1 MKFMIFGIKFDFQS
15 CFNYATEFAFKFR
28 LVFASVF
35 AIFISVQLYSSV
47 NSILFPDIDFKASTV
62 VNTSQQYVAL
72 NSDPF
77 SSAKVSAINQSIA
90 NSSESNKKGPETDL
104 NIKLYGIVKSKEEN
118 VAIIG
123 LPNEKQRSYKI
134 GDKIS
139 GNLVVESIDDTFV
152 NLRRNGKLE
161 SLSFAEV
168 IKNKGFKQSIDPTK
182 VASKDWLENLEIKE
196 LISFNPVI
204 RDGEVLGI
212 RVNPVKSSPFFQ
224 DDNLE
229 PGDILTSF
237 NGQKVTTV
245 DLERELNQKV
255 RNIEVGVIRD
265 GSPITLTINLN

>member
-1 MKFMIFGIKFDFQS
+1 MKFMIFGIKLDFQS
-15 CFNYATEFAFKFR
+15 YFNYATEFAFKFR

-77 SSAKVSAINQSIA
+77 SSAKASAINQSIA

-168 IKNKGFKQSIDPTK
+168 IKNKGFKQSIDPSK

>member
-1 MKFMIFGIKFDFQS
+1 MKFMIFGIKLDFQS
-15 CFNYATEFAFKFR
+15 YFNYATEFALKFR

-77 SSAKVSAINQSIA
+77 SSAKASAINQSIA
-90 NSSESNKKGPETDL
+90 NSSEINKKGPETDL

-168 IKNKGFKQSIDPTK
+168 IKNKGFKQSIDPSK

>member
-62 VNTSQQYVAL
+62 VNTTQQYVAL

-77 SSAKVSAINQSIA
+77 SSAKASAINQSIA
-90 NSSESNKKGPETDL
+90 NSSETNKKGPETDL

-168 IKNKGFKQSIDPTK
+168 IKNKGFKQ
-182 VASKDWLENLEIKE
+182 
-196 LISFNPVI
+196 
-204 RDGEVLGI
+204 
-212 RVNPVKSSPFFQ
+212 
-224 DDNLE
+224 
-229 PGDILTSF
+229 
-237 NGQKVTTV
+237 
-245 DLERELNQKV
+245 
-255 RNIEVGVIRD
+255 
-265 GSPITLTINLN
+265 

>member
-1 MKFMIFGIKFDFQS
+1 MKFMIFGIKLDFQS
-15 CFNYATEFAFKFR
+15 YFNYATEFALKFR
-28 LVFASVF
+28 IVFASVF

-77 SSAKVSAINQSIA
+77 SSAKASAINQSIA

>member
-77 SSAKVSAINQSIA
+77 SSAKASAINQSIA

-182 VASKDWLENLEIKE
+182 VASNVWLENLEIKE

>member
-77 SSAKVSAINQSIA
+77 SSAKASAINQSIA

>member
-77 SSAKVSAINQSIA
+77 SSAKASAINQSIA

-168 IKNKGFKQSIDPTK
+168 IKNKGFKQSIDPTIM
-182 VASKDWLENLEIKE
+182 ASQDWLENLEIKE

>member
-77 SSAKVSAINQSIA
+77 SSAKASAINQSIA

-139 GNLVVESIDDTFV
+139 GNLVVESIDDTFI
-152 NLRRNGKLE
+152 NLRRNGILE

-168 IKNKGFKQSIDPTK
+168 IKNKVFKQSIDPTIM
-182 VASKDWLENLEIKE
+182 ASQDWLENLEIKE

-255 RNIEVGVIRD
+255 RNIEVGLIRD

>member
-1 MKFMIFGIKFDFQS
+1 MKFMIFGIKLDFQS

-77 SSAKVSAINQSIA
+77 SSAKASAINQSIA

-182 VASKDWLENLEIKE
+182 VASNDWLENLEIKE

>member
-77 SSAKVSAINQSIA
+77 SSAKASAINQSIA

-168 IKNKGFKQSIDPTK
+168 IKNKGFKQSIDPSK

>member
-72 NSDPF
+72 NSYPF
-77 SSAKVSAINQSIA
+77 SSAKASTINQSIA

>member
-1 MKFMIFGIKFDFQS
+1 MIFGIKLDFQS
-15 CFNYATEFAFKFR
+15 YFNYAMELALKFR

-77 SSAKVSAINQSIA
+77 SSAKASAINQSIA
-90 NSSESNKKGPETDL
+90 NSSEINKKGPETDL

-168 IKNKGFKQSIDPTK
+168 IKNKGFKQSIDPSK

>member
-62 VNTSQQYVAL
+62 VNTSQKYVAL

-77 SSAKVSAINQSIA
+77 SSAKASAINQSIA

-265 GSPITLTINLN
+265 GRPITLTINLN

>member
-77 SSAKVSAINQSIA
+77 SSAKASAINQSIA

-255 RNIEVGVIRD
+255 RNIEVGLIRD

>member
-1 MKFMIFGIKFDFQS
+1 MKFMIFGIKLDFQS
-15 CFNYATEFAFKFR
+15 YLNYATEFAFKFR

-77 SSAKVSAINQSIA
+77 SSAKASDINQSIA

-168 IKNKGFKQSIDPTK
+168 IKNKGFKQSIDPSK

>member
-77 SSAKVSAINQSIA
+77 SSAKASAINQSIA
-90 NSSESNKKGPETDL
+90 NSSEINKKGPETDL

>member
-1 MKFMIFGIKFDFQS
+1 MIFGIKLDFQS
-15 CFNYATEFAFKFR
+15 CSNYAMEFALKFR
-28 LVFASVF
+28 LVFACVF

-47 NSILFPDIDFKASTV
+47 NNILFPDIDFKASTV

-77 SSAKVSAINQSIA
+77 SSSAKASAINQSMA

-123 LPNEKQRSYKI
+123 LPNEKQKSYKI

-139 GNLVVESIDDTFV
+139 GNLVVESIDDSFV

-161 SLSFAEV
+161 SLSFDEV

-204 RDGEVLGI
+204 RDGEVMGI

-237 NGQKVTTV
+237 NGQKVSTV
-245 DLERELNQKV
+245 DLELELNQKV

>member
-1 MKFMIFGIKFDFQS
+1 MLLINNPISEELGCLRSSLYTNILLAIKKNENRGMK
-15 CFNYATEFAFKFR
+15 
-28 LVFASVF
+28 
-35 AIFISVQLYSSV
+35 
-47 NSILFPDIDFKASTV
+47 
-62 VNTSQQYVAL
+62 
-72 NSDPF
+72 
-77 SSAKVSAINQSIA
+77 
-90 NSSESNKKGPETDL
+90 
-104 NIKLYGIVKSKEEN
+104 
-118 VAIIG
+118 
-123 LPNEKQRSYKI
+123 
-134 GDKIS
+134 
-139 GNLVVESIDDTFV
+139 
-152 NLRRNGKLE
+152 NLRFFEIGPIFYGSEPGDQDLIVSGIITGYKY
-161 SLSFAEV
+161 
-168 IKNKGFKQSIDPTK
+168 
-182 VASKDWLENLEIKE
+182 SKDWLENLEIKE

>member
-77 SSAKVSAINQSIA
+77 SSAKASAINQSIA
-90 NSSESNKKGPETDL
+90 NSSETNKKGPETDL

-139 GNLVVESIDDTFV
+139 GNLVVESIDDTFI
-152 NLRRNGKLE
+152 NLRRNGILE

-168 IKNKGFKQSIDPTK
+168 IKNKGFKQSIDPTIM
-182 VASKDWLENLEIKE
+182 ASQDWLENLEIKE

>member
-1 MKFMIFGIKFDFQS
+1 MKFMIFGIKLDFQS
-15 CFNYATEFAFKFR
+15 YFNYATEFAFKFR
-28 LVFASVF
+28 LVFASFF

-77 SSAKVSAINQSIA
+77 SSAKASAINQSIA

-168 IKNKGFKQSIDPTK
+168 IKNKGFKQSIDPSK
-182 VASKDWLENLEIKE
+182 VATKDWLENLEIKE

>member
-77 SSAKVSAINQSIA
+77 SSAKASALNQSIA

-168 IKNKGFKQSIDPTK
+168 IKNKGFKQSIDPIK

-265 GSPITLTINLN
+265 GRPITLTINLN

>member
-1 MKFMIFGIKFDFQS
+1 M
-15 CFNYATEFAFKFR
+15 
-28 LVFASVF
+28 
-35 AIFISVQLYSSV
+35 
-47 NSILFPDIDFKASTV
+47 
-62 VNTSQQYVAL
+62 
-72 NSDPF
+72 
-77 SSAKVSAINQSIA
+77 
-90 NSSESNKKGPETDL
+90 
-104 NIKLYGIVKSKEEN
+104 
-118 VAIIG
+118 
-123 LPNEKQRSYKI
+123 
-134 GDKIS
+134 
-139 GNLVVESIDDTFV
+139 
-152 NLRRNGKLE
+152 
-161 SLSFAEV
+161 
-168 IKNKGFKQSIDPTK
+168 
-182 VASKDWLENLEIKE
+182 ASKDWLENLEIKE

>member
-1 MKFMIFGIKFDFQS
+1 MIFGIKLDFQS
-15 CFNYATEFAFKFR
+15 YFNYATEFALKFR

-77 SSAKVSAINQSIA
+77 SSAKASAINQSIA
-90 NSSESNKKGPETDL
+90 NSSKSNKKGPETDL

-168 IKNKGFKQSIDPTK
+168 IKNKGFGHFRLTK
-182 VASKDWLENLEIKE
+182 NISKILYLEGFIQAG
-196 LISFNPVI
+196 FNDFLFV
-204 RDGEVLGI
+204 DYTNI
-212 RVNPVKSSPFFQ
+212 RVLFKKNFQSFFKRICRRM
-224 DDNLE
+224 
-229 PGDILTSF
+229 ILF
-237 NGQKVTTV
+237 K
-245 DLERELNQKV
+245 
-255 RNIEVGVIRD
+255 
-265 GSPITLTINLN
+265 

>member
-1 MKFMIFGIKFDFQS
+1 MIFGIKLDFQS
-15 CFNYATEFAFKFR
+15 YLNYATEFAFKFR
-28 LVFASVF
+28 LVFASFF

-77 SSAKVSAINQSIA
+77 SSAKASALNQSIA

-168 IKNKGFKQSIDPTK
+168 IKNKGFKQSIDPPK

-265 GSPITLTINLN
+265 GIPITLTINLN

>member
-72 NSDPF
+72 NSDTF
-77 SSAKVSAINQSIA
+77 SSAKASAINQSIA

>member
-1 MKFMIFGIKFDFQS
+1 MVFGIKLDFQS
-15 CFNYATEFAFKFR
+15 YFNNATEFALKFR

-77 SSAKVSAINQSIA
+77 SSAKASAINQSIA

-182 VASKDWLENLEIKE
+182 VASKDWLENLEMTIE
-196 LISFNPVI
+196 LGMSERFYKA
-204 RDGEVLGI
+204 
-212 RVNPVKSSPFFQ
+212 KSRYKSPFIS
-224 DDNLE
+224 DLMIRIVHHCKSANL
-229 PGDILTSF
+229 
-237 NGQKVTTV
+237 V
-245 DLERELNQKV
+245 DLKTGSKV
-255 RNIEVGVIRD
+255 PSRLII
-265 GSPITLTINLN
+265 

>member
-1 MKFMIFGIKFDFQS
+1 MNFMVFGIKLDFQS
-15 CFNYATEFAFKFR
+15 YFDYATEFALKFR

-77 SSAKVSAINQSIA
+77 SSAKASAINQSIA

-182 VASKDWLENLEIKE
+182 VASKDWLQNLEIKE

>member
-77 SSAKVSAINQSIA
+77 SSAKASAINQSIA

-168 IKNKGFKQSIDPTK
+168 IKNKGFKQSIDPIK

>member
-62 VNTSQQYVAL
+62 VNTTQQYVAL

-77 SSAKVSAINQSIA
+77 SSAKASAINQSIA
-90 NSSESNKKGPETDL
+90 NSSETNKKGPETDL

-255 RNIEVGVIRD
+255 RNIEVGVIRN

>member
-1 MKFMIFGIKFDFQS
+1 MIFGIKLDFQS
-15 CFNYATEFAFKFR
+15 YFNYATEFALKFR

-77 SSAKVSAINQSIA
+77 SSAKASAINQSIA

-168 IKNKGFKQSIDPTK
+168 IKNKGFKQSIDPSK
-182 VASKDWLENLEIKE
+182 VATKDWLENLEIKE

-204 RDGEVLGI
+204 KDGEVLGI

>member
-1 MKFMIFGIKFDFQS
+1 MKFMIFGIKLDFQS
-15 CFNYATEFAFKFR
+15 YFNYATEFVVKFR

-77 SSAKVSAINQSIA
+77 SSAKASAINQSIA
-90 NSSESNKKGPETDL
+90 NSSEINKKGPETDL

-168 IKNKGFKQSIDPTK
+168 IKNKGFKQSIDPSK

>member
-15 CFNYATEFAFKFR
+15 YFNYATEFAFKFR

-77 SSAKVSAINQSIA
+77 SSAKASAINQSIA

-168 IKNKGFKQSIDPTK
+168 IKNKGFKQSIDPSK

>member
-28 LVFASVF
+28 LVFASIF

-77 SSAKVSAINQSIA
+77 SSAKASAINQSIA